1 MMIQES
7 MAVDYN
13 ILHIAKKL
21 NIYEIQALAVYL
33 YLLGQLF
40 LLVVTRRSEHWPNK
54 RITYTLQKQINKRI
68 SKKQTEPQHY
78 ILIAKKKNKRLNRT
92 NSRQI
97 PRMYDK
103 SRKKPQH
110 QVRFWVVKPRENVR
124 SLRLF
129 LKLNYRTEVQC
140 KNNHNL
146 YQSLS
151 PSKRPKDCMSSGWA
165 EQTFST

>member
-1 MMIQES
+1 MIQES
-7 MAVDYN
+7 MAVDMVGKIYYNFLLYYN

-78 ILIAKKKNKRLNRT
+78 ILIAKKKE
-92 NSRQI
+92 QAF
-97 PRMYDK
+97 K
-103 SRKKPQH
+103 SH
-110 QVRFWVVKPRENVR
+110 QLPPNTANV
-124 SLRLF
+124 
-129 LKLNYRTEVQC
+129 
-140 KNNHNL
+140 
-146 YQSLS
+146 
-151 PSKRPKDCMSSGWA
+151 
-165 EQTFST
+165 